1 MSNHPF
7 ATVLSG
13 VPAKVLQRQPSQ
25 KEMNLLCKVVGVNYV
40 FLFLELGLEYVSVE
54 QERENNVG
62 VMTDQIMALLHKWG
76 QKGGKSATYQQLF
89 ECANRVHIDTESM
102 WEKIKPLFNE

>member
-1 MSNHPF
+1 MPNHPF

-25 KEMNLLCKVVGVNYV
+25 KEMELLCKVVGVNYV

-54 QERENNVG
+54 QERANNVG
-62 VMTDQIMALLHKWG
+62 VMTDQIMALLHKWE
-76 QKGGKSATYQQLF
+76 QKGENQPPTSNYL
-89 ECANRVHIDTESM
+89 NVRTEF
-102 WEKIKPLFNE
+102 ILTLN